1 MISVLVPSR
10 ERPELLA
17 RSIDSLGEGDLE
29 ILVRVDDDDP
39 RLDEYRRRFPGLVI
53 GRHHG
58 YLGLHHYY
66 NELAERARGD
76 WLLLWNDDGMMETPN
91 WIEIVR
97 SFDGKMVVLNPA
109 TNHNNW
115 EIDMN
120 VFPILPRK
128 MVEVMG
134 HFSLSNHNDSWM
146 EFVARDAGIQ
156 VRVPIS
162 IHHDRADLTGN
173 NEDGVYARRHLTNQH
188 FLSEEMTRLRARDVE
203 AIREYLAHHEEAR
216 LEPTDISAPTEE
228 AK

>member
-17 RSIDSLGEGDLE
+17 RSIASLGEGDIE
-29 ILVRVDDDDP
+29 VLVRVDDDDP
-39 RLDEYRRRFPGLVI
+39 RLDEYREFPGLIV
-53 GRHHG
+53 GPHHG
-58 YLGLHHYY
+58 YPGLHHYY

-76 WLLLWNDDGMMETPN
+76 WLFLWNDDGIMETPN
-91 WIEIVR
+91 WIDIVR
-97 SFDGKMVVLNPA
+97 AFDGKLVVLNPT

-120 VFPILPRK
+120 VFPIVPRK
-128 MVEVMG
+128 MVELMG

-146 EFVARDAGIQ
+146 EFVGRDAGIQ

-173 NEDGVYARRHLTNQH
+173 NDDGVYSRRHLTNDH
-188 FLSEEMTRLRARDVE
+188 FKTDPEMVRLRARDVE
-203 AIREYLAHHEEAR
+203 AIREYLARNDAAR
-216 LEPTDISAPTEE
+216 LELTDLPAAAED
-228 AK
+228 AR